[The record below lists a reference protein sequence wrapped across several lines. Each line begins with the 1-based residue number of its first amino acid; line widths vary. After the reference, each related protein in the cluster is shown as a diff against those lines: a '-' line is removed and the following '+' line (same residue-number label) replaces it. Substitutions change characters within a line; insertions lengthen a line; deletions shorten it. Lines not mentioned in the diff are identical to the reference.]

1 MMKRS
6 LFFLGMIVLAL
17 AVFAVAAKNA
27 IAKMAIEKGVRFATG
42 LTLKMKSF
50 DFSLTKSYVRIK
62 GLQLYHPQGFQDRVM
77 ADLPEVNVD
86 YELLALLKKQI
97 HLEELHLHL
106 KEFVVI
112 KNERGGINL
121 DALKP
126 VQVQGGPAEPS
137 APAKTEPA
145 IPSIMFLSEDRDS
158 PRKGAKKISPARTK
172 KWKGPEVQID
182 NLYLQIERVVYKDYS
197 GPTPTVRQFN
207 VNINERYE
215 DIQNL
220 NYVISLIVVKV
231 MMQTPIALLP
241 DLDVSALQA
250 DAADALASSR
260 RLASKTASEALVAAQ
275 KARGYLEQADYEAAR
290 RTIQDITEE
299 ITGDLKEVAG
309 IFKKNLRRS
318 LSQGEEK

>member
-6 LFFLGMIVLAL
+6 LFFLWMIVLAL

-27 IAKMAIEKGVRFATG
+27 VAKMAIEKGVRFATG

-86 YELLALLKKQI
+86 YELLALLKNQI

-137 APAKTEPA
+137 APAKTEP
-145 IPSIMFLSEDRDS
+145 
-158 PRKGAKKISPARTK
+158 AKKISPARTK

-231 MMQTPIALLP
+231 MMQTPIALLA

-260 RLASKTASEALVAAQ
+260 KLASKTASEALVAAQ